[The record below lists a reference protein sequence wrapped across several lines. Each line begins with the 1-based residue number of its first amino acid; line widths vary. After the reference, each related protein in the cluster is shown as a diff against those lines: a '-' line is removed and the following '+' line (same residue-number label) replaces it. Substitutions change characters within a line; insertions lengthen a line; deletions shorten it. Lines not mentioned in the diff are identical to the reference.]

1 MALKD
6 FFNNYFYGRP
16 GKGDF
21 TERDLPATRMQLFRE
36 VLKVRKGSMV
46 GLNLLYLVIW
56 LPAIVWTFMNV
67 VQLPGV
73 LSGDLDWGLESLLF
87 SYLLLLFPLVA
98 ITGPFKAGVSYVMRN
113 WARDEHAF
121 PFLDFKQAIKANWKQ
136 ALLAGIIEGAM
147 PVVAYICVVFYSG
160 MAGGSFVFYLP
171 IAVVLVAA
179 LLWSLSAQLIPT
191 LMVTYRLRFPQLVK
205 NAMILTLITLPRAVG
220 VKLATLALPLL
231 GLLAGL
237 LFPAVMSWLGS
248 ILLALY
254 AIFMLS
260 FNKLIVASYAN
271 AVCEKY
277 LNTKI
282 EGAQVNIGLR
292 QRDE

>member
-6 FFNNYFYGRP
+6 FFDNYFYGRP
-16 GKGDF
+16 NKSDF
-21 TERDLPATRMQLFRE
+21 TEKDMPATRMQLFRE

-56 LPAIVWTFMNV
+56 LPAIVWTFINV
-67 VQLPGV
+67 VQLSGV

-87 SYLLLLFPLVA
+87 SYLLLLFPLTA
-98 ITGPFKAGVSYVMRN
+98 ITGPFNAGVSYVMRN

-121 PFLDFKQAIKANWKQ
+121 PFLDFKHAMKANWKQ
-136 ALLAGIIEGAM
+136 ALLFGIIEGAA
-147 PVVAYICVVFYSG
+147 PLLVFICIIFYSG
-160 MAGGSFVFYLP
+160 MAGGSFIFYLP

-179 LLWSLSAQLIPT
+179 LLWSLSAQLMPT

-205 NAMILTLITLPRAVG
+205 NAVILTLATLPRAIG
-220 VKLATLALPLL
+220 AKLATLALPLL
-231 GLLAGL
+231 GLLVSL
-237 LFPAVMSWLGS
+237 VFPAAMSWLGS

-254 AIFMLS
+254 AIFILS

-277 LNTKI
+277 LNIKI